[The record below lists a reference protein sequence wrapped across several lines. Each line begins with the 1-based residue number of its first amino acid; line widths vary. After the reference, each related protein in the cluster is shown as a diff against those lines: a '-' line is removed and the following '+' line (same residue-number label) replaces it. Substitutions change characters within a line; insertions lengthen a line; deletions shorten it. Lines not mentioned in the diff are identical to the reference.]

1 MVSNY
6 YCQDCDKNI
15 NRKFKHHKKT
25 KAHSNTYYN
34 FVTNKYNIGDV
45 FWSDFEKTI
54 YEYMKE
60 NRTKFYAF
68 CIVVRCKLN
77 NEDISVSV
85 DGNEVDVPLYRF
97 DDCGWV
103 CYRYCKSKKIR
114 DYIFHCAMLRNNK
127 LDSSSIIS
135 NVTITLFPNYK
146 SMTVE
151 HKLRQPRRI
160 LESELLKHIKNLSY
174 DDKISILISNIFV

>member
-6 YCQDCDKNI
+6 YCQDCDKII
-15 NRKFKHHKKT
+15 NRKFKQQHKKSKT
-25 KAHSNTYYN
+25 HLNMYYN
-34 FVTNKYNIGDV
+34 IVTNKNNIGDV

-60 NRTKFYAF
+60 NRAKFYTI
-68 CIVVRCKLN
+68 CIVVRCKLDN
-77 NEDISVSV
+77 DDISISV

-114 DYIFHCAMLRNNK
+114 DYIFHHVMLRDIK

-135 NVTITLFPNYK
+135 NVMTTLFSNYN
-146 SMTVE
+146 SMTAK
-151 HKLRQPRRI
+151 HKLEQPRRV
-160 LESELLKHIKNLSY
+160 LESN
-174 DDKISILISNIFV
+174 F